1 MSPFLVDDV
10 LEDLHECSVAD
21 LSGEI
26 SEGHLRALHLVKFIS
41 ESLVFMPFI
50 C

>member
-1 MSPFLVDDV
+1 MTQFLVDDV

-26 SEGHLRALHLVKFIS
+26 SEGHLCALHLVKFIS
-41 ESLVFMPFI
+41 ESLIFMLSI